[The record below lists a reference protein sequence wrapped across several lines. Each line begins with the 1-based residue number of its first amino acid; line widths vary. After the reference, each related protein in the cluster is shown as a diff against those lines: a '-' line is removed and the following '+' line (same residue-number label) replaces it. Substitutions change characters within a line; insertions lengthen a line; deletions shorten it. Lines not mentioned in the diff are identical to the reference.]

1 MRKIIIL
8 IFLVLTIAA
17 NTNAQ
22 QYSVNKNKYDYRLYT
37 PQYGDPNN
45 PAISGVCSFLIP
57 GLGQM
62 VSGEV
67 GRGLGFLGGYAGC
80 GVIYVV
86 GFAQYYNSL
95 LEYNN
100 NYSKSFKPSG
110 VGTMLLGLGGMAA
123 VSIWSIVDAVKVA
136 KVNNMYIQDVR
147 KKSAVSM
154 QFAPYI
160 EPLTINNDI
169 VVPVGLSMRINF

>member
-1 MRKIIIL
+1 
-8 IFLVLTIAA
+8 
-17 NTNAQ
+17 
-22 QYSVNKNKYDYRLYT
+22 
-37 PQYGDPNN
+37 
-45 PAISGVCSFLIP
+45 
-57 GLGQM
+57 M

-86 GFAQYYNSL
+86 GVAQYYSSIL
-95 LEYNN
+95 QYSTENN
-100 NYSKSFKPSG
+100 QNIAPKG
-110 VGTMLLGLGGMAA
+110 IGTMLLGLGGMAA

-154 QFAPYI
+154 QFAPYV
-160 EPLTINNDI
+160 EPITINNE
-169 VVPVGLSMRINF
+169 VSFPVGLSMRVSF